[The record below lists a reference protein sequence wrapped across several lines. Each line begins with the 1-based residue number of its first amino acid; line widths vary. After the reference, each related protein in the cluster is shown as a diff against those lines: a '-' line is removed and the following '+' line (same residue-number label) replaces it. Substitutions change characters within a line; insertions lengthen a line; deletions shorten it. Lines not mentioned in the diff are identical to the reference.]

1 MAKKKALGVDETI
14 TEEAVRRFRQA
25 YDAESEN
32 RDLALD
38 DIDFRHGDQWEF
50 VVRQQRIREQRPVLT
65 VNKLEQRVD
74 QVTGDQRMN
83 RMGVIVRPLNVTES
97 NGNFKQAEVVAGI
110 IKNIEAT
117 SNAKTAYDTAFDH
130 AVGHG
135 FGYWR
140 LVTEYNDDD
149 SFDQDIK
156 IQRISNSMRVYLDPF
171 AED

>member
-1 MAKKKALGVDETI
+1 MKDDDILKEALK
-14 TEEAVRRFRQA
+14 RFRIA

-38 DIDFRHGDQWEF
+38 DINFRHGDQWDE
-50 VVRQQRIREQRPVLT
+50 RAKQQRIREGRPVLT

-83 RMGVIVRPLNVTES
+83 RMGVIVRPLDVTES
-97 NGNFKQAEVVAGI
+97 NGRFKQAEVIAGI
-110 IKNIEAT
+110 IKNIEAV

-135 FGYWR
+135 FGFWR
-140 LVTEYNDDD
+140 IITEYNDDD
-149 SFDQDIK
+149 SFEQDIWIK
-156 IQRISNSMRVYLDPF
+156 RFINSMRVYLDPC
-171 AED
+171 AEEVT